1 MKPASRQPCTGLI
14 CNEVVEVEHGEAAR
28 QKKTA
33 TSEEDAAA
41 EAASAAAAAAAAD
54 KANNKG
60 TIITKSTR
68 GNIWCCMWMVS

>member
-14 CNEVVEVEHGEAAR
+14 CNEVEHGEAGIEAAR

-33 TSEEDAAA
+33 TSEEDDAAA
-41 EAASAAAAAAAAD
+41 AASAAAAAAAD

-68 GNIWCCMWMVS
+68 GNI